1 MASYHKALR
10 LKPDFAEAHYNLG
23 RVLQELGRLDEAVV
37 HYHKAIDIKPDYV
50 EAYNNLGAPL
60 QALGQIDDA
69 INNYQKALSFNPDFG
84 EALYNLGTAL
94 LDLGRHK
101 EGLKYIQDGKG
112 LIEFSSD
119 KQTHSF
125 TILGGTLRGANQ

>member
-1 MASYHKALR
+1 M
-10 LKPDFAEAHYNLG
+10 
-23 RVLQELGRLDEAVV
+23 LQELGQLDEAVL
-37 HYHKAIDIKPDYV
+37 HSHKASDIKPDYAV
-50 EAYNNLGAPL
+50 AHNNLGIAL
-60 QALGQIDDA
+60 HELGQIDDA

-84 EALYNLGTAL
+84 EALYNLGNAL

-125 TILGGTLRGANQ
+125 TILGGTLRGANR